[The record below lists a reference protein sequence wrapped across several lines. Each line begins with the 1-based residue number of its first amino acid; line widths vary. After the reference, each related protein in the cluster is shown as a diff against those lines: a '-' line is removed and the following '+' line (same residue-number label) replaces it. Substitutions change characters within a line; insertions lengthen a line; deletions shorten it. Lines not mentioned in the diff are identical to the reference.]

1 MLCKN
6 NFQKKRDNILLFL
19 VLKFVVD
26 PTWFIIGNF
35 IFKADV
41 TPDNDVQVVLVV
53 GVGHQGLQGLQ
64 LGRIHGPAPLQLV
77 LTLDKILCSQ
87 IHGRLEFK
95 YLGGHCDKLWPLL
108 DPFCECDGILLQF
121 RGQLICANDQMRL
134 LLDHISKRLK
144 IFASTKKQ
152 QIT

>member
-1 MLCKN
+1 MSK
-6 NFQKKRDNILLFL
+6 KKRDIILLFL

-64 LGRIHGPAPLQLV
+64 L
-77 LTLDKILCSQ
+77 
-87 IHGRLEFK
+87 
-95 YLGGHCDKLWPLL
+95 
-108 DPFCECDGILLQF
+108 
-121 RGQLICANDQMRL
+121 
-134 LLDHISKRLK
+134 
-144 IFASTKKQ
+144 
-152 QIT
+152 

>member
-1 MLCKN
+1 M
-6 NFQKKRDNILLFL
+6 LFL
-19 VLKFVVD
+19 VLKLFVD
-26 PTWFIIGNF
+26 PTWFI

-53 GVGHQGLQGLQ
+53 GVGHQGLQRLQ
-64 LGRIHGPAPLQLV
+64 LGRVHSPTPFQLV
-77 LTLDKILCSQ
+77 LALDNILCRQ
-87 IHGRLEFK
+87 IHRGFKIK